1 VIEKWGTEVAL
12 VIAILGTGFI
22 NWLLK
27 ESGEQH
33 KSIKRLV
40 MTSNVFCV
48 LAGAIYAYL
57 SFKGVNL

>member
-1 VIEKWGTEVAL
+1 MIEKWGTEVAL

-40 MTSNVFCV
+40 WTSNAFCV
-48 LAGAIYAYL
+48 IATGIYIYLA
-57 SFKGVNL
+57 FNGVEL

>member
-1 VIEKWGTEVAL
+1 MIEKWGTEVAL

-33 KSIKRLV
+33 KSVKRLV
-40 MTSNVFCV
+40 ITSNVFCV
-48 LAGAIYAYL
+48 LAGAIYIYL
-57 SFKGVNL
+57 SFQGVDL